1 MGEIQKY
8 SLKDELLKKDEELK
22 DDPAL
27 VGISGLTMPRYIN
40 SMRSVMFTAHTRQFT
55 TLINPNFPYVFTN
68 MENLVGKHSDSY
80 YQVKHDTVVYKKI
93 VKYEDIVDRPT
104 EYTLFLYDKEKKKY
118 SVVIREEVEDLTEI
132 FGYNYDN
139 RVIDSYEEGDEIPA
153 KTVLFKSTSYDDDM
167 NYRFGENVCTMYTL
181 DPHTSEDAAVV
192 SESYAKRFNNI
203 ETEKIVVKL
212 NNNDYML
219 NWYGDDVTDYKPI
232 PEVGQIIE
240 HGPFCG
246 IRTQYNNQLLF
257 DFKADMLMKEMD
269 GDRLIYSTGPCKGE
283 VIDITIYNN
292 NEEMVETPFNAQIYK
307 YFKAQNKYYHEIY
320 DTCKEII
327 ESGAEHSGDI
337 NYLYGRS
344 RDMIDTKK
352 RWKEGDSAFSDMVI
366 EFSIRKVRDIKRGQ
380 KITGRYGNK
389 SVVAK
394 ILPDDEMPYTED
406 GQRVDL
412 MLNLLAIINRTTSFA
427 IYELCITSIC
437 YQVRQKMREMESY
450 KDKERLLF
458 SIINDFNEI
467 EHDYMWKAYN
477 ELDEAGQKKVIDDA
491 IEDGIYINISPI
503 HETIA
508 IFYRI
513 QNILNKYDF
522 LKPQKV
528 YINRHGRKILTM
540 TKHWIGSMYIMK
552 LKQTDTKGFS
562 ARSSGATD
570 IKGIPT
576 RSYKSKRHMDAHS
589 DSAIRFGEFETLN
602 FSIAVPTTD
611 IALFEA
617 LYRTS
622 PAARQS
628 LIKGMMNINK
638 DTIKVKDKHS
648 YISRVAEH
656 FNVIFKSLGAKIE
669 YINDDDV
676 IKGYD
681 DTISYMHE
689 VNGKNILCTDYE
701 LFIMQRKEAIR
712 RDILSENMMMTE
724 SQLEKEV
731 KNRLYSNYIVG
742 PLADN
747 YFDELYDENGN
758 IKDAN
763 DE

>member
-8 SLKDELLKKDEELK
+8 SLKDELLKKDDELK

-307 YFKAQNKYYHEIY
+307 YFKAQNKYYQEIY

-689 VNGKNILCTDYE
+689 VNGKNVLCTDYE

>member
-307 YFKAQNKYYHEIY
+307 YFKAQNKYYQEIY

-437 YQVRQKMREMESY
+437 YQVRQKMKEMESY

-689 VNGKNILCTDYE
+689 VNGKNVLCTDYE

>member
-104 EYTLFLYDKEKKKY
+104 EYTLFLYDKKKKKY

-307 YFKAQNKYYHEIY
+307 YFKAQNKYYQEIY

-450 KDKERLLF
+450 KDKEHLLF

-758 IKDAN
+758 IEDAN

>member
-1 MGEIQKY
+1 MSEIQKY
-8 SLKDELLKKDEELK
+8 SLKDELLKKDEEFK

-80 YQVKHDTVVYKKI
+80 YQVKHDTIVYKKI

-104 EYTLFLYDKEKKKY
+104 EYTMFLYDKKKKKY

-139 RVIDSYEEGDEIPA
+139 HVIDSYEEGDEIPA

-181 DPHTSEDAAVV
+181 EPFTSEDAAVV

-203 ETEKIVVKL
+203 ETEKISVKL

-219 NWYGDDVTDYKPI
+219 NWYGDETDYRPI

-269 GDRLIYSTGPCKGE
+269 GDRLIYSTGPCRGE

-307 YFKAQNKYYHEIY
+307 YFKAQNKYYQEIY

-327 ESGAEHSGDI
+327 ESGADHSGEI

-394 ILPDDEMPYTED
+394 ILPDDQMPYTED

-437 YQVRQKMREMESY
+437 YQVRQKMKEMESY

-458 SIINDFNEI
+458 GIINDFNEI

-477 ELDEAGQKKVIDDA
+477 ELDDAGKKKVIDDS
-491 IEDGIYINISPI
+491 INDGIYINISPI

-562 ARSSGATD
+562 ARSSGAVD
-570 IKGIPT
+570 IKNIPI
-576 RSYKSKRHMDAHS
+576 RSFKSKRHMDAHS

-622 PAARQS
+622 PKARKS

-638 DTIKVKDKHS
+638 EIVDVKDDKS
-648 YISRVAEH
+648 YVSRVAEH

-669 YINDDDV
+669 FIDDDDV
-676 IKGYD
+676 IQGYD
-681 DTISYMHE
+681 DTVSYVHE
-689 VNGKNILCTDYE
+689 IDGKHVLCTDYE
-701 LFIMQRKEAIR
+701 LFLMQREEAIR
-712 RDILSENMMMTE
+712 REVLSENMVMTE
-724 SQLEKEV
+724 TQLEKEI
-731 KNRLYSNYIVG
+731 KDRLHSCYIVG
-742 PLADN
+742 PLTDN
-747 YFDELYDENGN
+747 YFDDLYDENGN

>member
-68 MENLVGKHSDSY
+68 MENLVGKQSDSY

-307 YFKAQNKYYHEIY
+307 YFKAQNKYYQEIY

-689 VNGKNILCTDYE
+689 VNGKNVLCTDYE

>member
-307 YFKAQNKYYHEIY
+307 YFKAQNKYYQEIY

>member
-80 YQVKHDTVVYKKI
+80 YQVKHDTIVYKKI
-93 VKYEDIVDRPT
+93 VKYEDIIDRPT
-104 EYTLFLYDKEKKKY
+104 EYTMFLYDKKKKKY

-139 RVIDSYEEGDEIPA
+139 HVIDGYDEGDEIPA
-153 KTVLFKSTSYDDDM
+153 KTVLFKSTSYDNDM

-203 ETEKIVVKL
+203 ETEKISVKL

-219 NWYGDDVTDYKPI
+219 NWYGEDATDYKPI

-292 NEEMVETPFNAQIYK
+292 NEEMVETPFNAQIDK
-307 YFKAQNKYYHEIY
+307 YFKAQNKYYQEIY

-366 EFSIRKVRDIKRGQ
+366 EFSIRKIRDIKRGQ

-412 MLNLLAIINRTTSFA
+412 LLNLLAIINRTTSFA

-437 YQVRQKMREMESY
+437 YQVRQKMREMATYEE
-450 KDKERLLF
+450 KERLLF

-467 EHDYMWKAYN
+467 EHDYMKKAYDN
-477 ELDEAGQKKVIDDA
+477 LDGTGKRKVIDDA

-508 IFYRI
+508 IFSRI

-522 LKPQKV
+522 LKPQRV

-562 ARSSGATD
+562 ARSSGAVD
-570 IKGIPT
+570 IKNIPI
-576 RSYKSKRHMDAHS
+576 RSFKSKRHMDAHS

-622 PAARQS
+622 PKARKN
-628 LIKGMMNINK
+628 LIKQMMNVKK
-638 DTIKVKDKHS
+638 DLADIKDES
-648 YISRVAEH
+648 YVSRVAEQ
-656 FNVIFKSLGAKIE
+656 FNVIFKSLGVKIE
-669 YINDDDV
+669 FIDDDNV
-676 IKGYD
+676 IQGYD
-681 DTISYMHE
+681 NSITYVHE
-689 VNGKNILCTDYE
+689 FNGKHVLCTDYE
-701 LFIMQRKEAIR
+701 MFLMQREEAIR
-712 RDILSENMMMTE
+712 RDILSENAVMTN
-724 SQLEKEV
+724 SQLEAEIKD
-731 KNRLYSNYIVG
+731 RLYSNYIIG
-742 PLADN
+742 PLPDD
-747 YFDELYDENGN
+747 YFKDLYDENGN
-758 IKDAN
+758 IKDTN

>member
-307 YFKAQNKYYHEIY
+307 YFKAQNKYYQEIY

-437 YQVRQKMREMESY
+437 YQVRQKMKEMESY

-669 YINDDDV
+669 YVDDDDV

>member
-80 YQVKHDTVVYKKI
+80 YQVKHDTIVYKKI

-104 EYTLFLYDKEKKKY
+104 EYTMFLYDKKKKKY

-139 RVIDSYEEGDEIPA
+139 HVIDGYDEGDEIPA
-153 KTVLFKSTSYDDDM
+153 KTVLFKSTSYDNDM

-203 ETEKIVVKL
+203 ETEKISVKL

-219 NWYGDDVTDYKPI
+219 NWYGEDATDYKPI

-307 YFKAQNKYYHEIY
+307 YFKAQNKYYQEIY

-366 EFSIRKVRDIKRGQ
+366 EFSIRKIRDIKRGQ

-412 MLNLLAIINRTTSFA
+412 LLNLLAIINRTTSFA

-437 YQVRQKMREMESY
+437 YQVRQKMREMATYEE
-450 KDKERLLF
+450 KERLLF

-467 EHDYMWKAYN
+467 EHDYMKKAYDN
-477 ELDEAGQKKVIDDA
+477 LDGTGKRKVIDDA

-522 LKPQKV
+522 LKPQRV

-562 ARSSGATD
+562 ARSSGAVD
-570 IKGIPT
+570 IKNIPI
-576 RSYKSKRHMDAHS
+576 RSFKSKRHMDAHS

-622 PAARQS
+622 PKARKN
-628 LIKGMMNINK
+628 LIKQMMNVKK
-638 DTIKVKDKHS
+638 DLADIKDES
-648 YISRVAEH
+648 YVSRVAEQ
-656 FNVIFKSLGAKIE
+656 FNVIFKSLGVKIE
-669 YINDDDV
+669 FIDDDNV
-676 IKGYD
+676 IQGYD
-681 DTISYMHE
+681 NSITYVHE
-689 VNGKNILCTDYE
+689 FNGKHVLCTDYE
-701 LFIMQRKEAIR
+701 MFLMQREEAIR
-712 RDILSENMMMTE
+712 RDILSENAVMTN
-724 SQLEKEV
+724 SQLEAEIKD
-731 KNRLYSNYIVG
+731 RLYSNYIIG
-742 PLADN
+742 PLPDD
-747 YFDELYDENGN
+747 YFKDLYDENGN
-758 IKDAN
+758 IKDTN

>member
-8 SLKDELLKKDEELK
+8 SLKDELLKKDEEFK

-104 EYTLFLYDKEKKKY
+104 EYTLFLYDKKKKKY

-139 RVIDSYEEGDEIPA
+139 SVIDSYEEGDEIPA

-219 NWYGDDVTDYKPI
+219 NWYGDDVTDYRPI

-307 YFKAQNKYYHEIY
+307 YFKAQNKYYQEIY

-394 ILPDDEMPYTED
+394 ILPDDEMPYTEG

-458 SIINDFNEI
+458 GIINDFNEI

-669 YINDDDV
+669 YVNDDDV

-681 DTISYMHE
+681 DTVSYMHE

-701 LFIMQRKEAIR
+701 LFIMQREEAIR

>member
-1 MGEIQKY
+1 M
-8 SLKDELLKKDEELK
+8 
-22 DDPAL
+22 
-27 VGISGLTMPRYIN
+27 
-40 SMRSVMFTAHTRQFT
+40 
-55 TLINPNFPYVFTN
+55 
-68 MENLVGKHSDSY
+68 
-80 YQVKHDTVVYKKI
+80 
-93 VKYEDIVDRPT
+93 
-104 EYTLFLYDKEKKKY
+104 FLYDKKKKKY

-139 RVIDSYEEGDEIPA
+139 HVIDGYDEGDEIPA
-153 KTVLFKSTSYDDDM
+153 KTVLFKSTSYDNDM

-203 ETEKIVVKL
+203 ETEKISVKL

-219 NWYGDDVTDYKPI
+219 NWYGEDATDYKPI

-292 NEEMVETPFNAQIYK
+292 NEEMVETPFNAQIDK
-307 YFKAQNKYYHEIY
+307 YFKAQNKYYQEIY

-366 EFSIRKVRDIKRGQ
+366 EFSIRKIRDIKRGQ

-412 MLNLLAIINRTTSFA
+412 LLNLLAIINRTTSFA

-437 YQVRQKMREMESY
+437 YQVRQKMREMATYEE
-450 KDKERLLF
+450 KERLLF

-467 EHDYMWKAYN
+467 EHDYMKKAYDN
-477 ELDEAGQKKVIDDA
+477 LDGTGKRKVIDDA

-508 IFYRI
+508 IFSRI

-522 LKPQKV
+522 LKPQRV

-562 ARSSGATD
+562 ARSSGAVD
-570 IKGIPT
+570 IKNIPI
-576 RSYKSKRHMDAHS
+576 RSFKSKRHMDAHS

-622 PAARQS
+622 PKARKN
-628 LIKGMMNINK
+628 LIKQMMNVKK
-638 DTIKVKDKHS
+638 DLADIKDES
-648 YISRVAEH
+648 YVSRVAEQ
-656 FNVIFKSLGAKIE
+656 FNVIFKSLGVKIE
-669 YINDDDV
+669 FIDDDNV
-676 IKGYD
+676 IQGYD
-681 DTISYMHE
+681 NSITYVHE
-689 VNGKNILCTDYE
+689 FNGKHVLCTDYE
-701 LFIMQRKEAIR
+701 MFLMQREEAIR
-712 RDILSENMMMTE
+712 RDILSENAVMTN
-724 SQLEKEV
+724 SQLEAEIKD
-731 KNRLYSNYIVG
+731 RLYSNYIIG
-742 PLADN
+742 PLPDD
-747 YFDELYDENGN
+747 YFKDLYDENGN
-758 IKDAN
+758 IKDTN

>member
-307 YFKAQNKYYHEIY
+307 YFKAQNKYYQEIY

-437 YQVRQKMREMESY
+437 YQVRQKMKEMESY
-450 KDKERLLF
+450 KDMF

-701 LFIMQRKEAIR
+701 LFIMQRKDAIR

>member
-307 YFKAQNKYYHEIY
+307 YFKAQNKYYQEIY

-437 YQVRQKMREMESY
+437 YQVRQKMKEMESY

>member
-307 YFKAQNKYYHEIY
+307 YFKAQNKYYQEIY

-689 VNGKNILCTDYE
+689 VNGKNVLCTDYE

>member
-307 YFKAQNKYYHEIY
+307 YFKAQNKYYQEIY

-437 YQVRQKMREMESY
+437 YQVRQKMKEMESY

-701 LFIMQRKEAIR
+701 LFIMQRKDAIR

>member
-307 YFKAQNKYYHEIY
+307 YFKAQNKYYQEIY

-394 ILPDDEMPYTED
+394 ILPDNEMPYTED

-437 YQVRQKMREMESY
+437 YQVRQKMKEMESY

-758 IKDAN
+758 IKDVN

>member
-80 YQVKHDTVVYKKI
+80 YQVKHDTIVYKKI

-104 EYTLFLYDKEKKKY
+104 EYTMFLYDKKKKKY

-139 RVIDSYEEGDEIPA
+139 HVIDGYDEGDEIPA
-153 KTVLFKSTSYDDDM
+153 KTVLFKSTSYDNDM

-203 ETEKIVVKL
+203 ETEKISVKL

-219 NWYGDDVTDYKPI
+219 NWYGEDATDYKPI

-269 GDRLIYSTGPCKGE
+269 GDRLIYSTGPCRGE

-307 YFKAQNKYYHEIY
+307 YFKAQNKYYQEIY

-366 EFSIRKVRDIKRGQ
+366 EFSIRKIRDIKRGQ

-412 MLNLLAIINRTTSFA
+412 LLNLLAIINRTTSFA

-437 YQVRQKMREMESY
+437 YQVRQKMREMATYEE
-450 KDKERLLF
+450 KERLLF

-467 EHDYMWKAYN
+467 EHDYMKKAYDN
-477 ELDEAGQKKVIDDA
+477 LDVADKRKVIDDA

-522 LKPQKV
+522 LKPQRV

-562 ARSSGATD
+562 ARSSGAVD
-570 IKGIPT
+570 IKNIPI
-576 RSYKSKRHMDAHS
+576 RSFKSKRHMDAHS

-622 PAARQS
+622 PKARKN
-628 LIKGMMNINK
+628 LIKQMMNVKK
-638 DTIKVKDKHS
+638 DLADIKDES
-648 YISRVAEH
+648 YVSRVAEQ
-656 FNVIFKSLGAKIE
+656 FNVIFKSLGVKIE
-669 YINDDDV
+669 FIDDDNV
-676 IKGYD
+676 IQGYD
-681 DTISYMHE
+681 NSITYVHE
-689 VNGKNILCTDYE
+689 FNGKHVLCTDYE
-701 LFIMQRKEAIR
+701 MFLMQREEAIR
-712 RDILSENMMMTE
+712 RDILSENAVMTN
-724 SQLEKEV
+724 SQLEAEIKD
-731 KNRLYSNYIVG
+731 RLYSNYIIG
-742 PLADN
+742 PLPDD
-747 YFDELYDENGN
+747 YFKDLYDENGN
-758 IKDAN
+758 IKDTN

>member
-104 EYTLFLYDKEKKKY
+104 EYTLFLYDKKKKKY

-307 YFKAQNKYYHEIY
+307 YFKAQNKYYQEIY

-669 YINDDDV
+669 YVNDDDV

-681 DTISYMHE
+681 DTVSYMHE

-701 LFIMQRKEAIR
+701 LFIMQREEAIR

>member
-80 YQVKHDTVVYKKI
+80 YQVKHDTIVYKKI

-104 EYTLFLYDKEKKKY
+104 EYTMFLYDKKKKKY

-139 RVIDSYEEGDEIPA
+139 HVIDSYDEGDEIPA
-153 KTVLFKSTSYDDDM
+153 KTVLFKSTSYDNDM

-203 ETEKIVVKL
+203 ETEKISVKL

-219 NWYGDDVTDYKPI
+219 NWYGEDATDYKPI

-307 YFKAQNKYYHEIY
+307 YFKAQNKYYQEIY

-366 EFSIRKVRDIKRGQ
+366 EFSIRKIRDIKRGQ

-412 MLNLLAIINRTTSFA
+412 LLNLLAIINRTTSFA

-437 YQVRQKMREMESY
+437 YQVRQKMREMATYEE
-450 KDKERLLF
+450 KERLLF

-467 EHDYMWKAYN
+467 EHDYMKKAYDN
-477 ELDEAGQKKVIDDA
+477 LDGTGKRKVIDDA

-522 LKPQKV
+522 LKPQRV

-562 ARSSGATD
+562 ARSSGAVD
-570 IKGIPT
+570 IKNIPI
-576 RSYKSKRHMDAHS
+576 RSFKSKRHMDAHS

-622 PAARQS
+622 PKARKN
-628 LIKGMMNINK
+628 LIKQMMNVKK
-638 DTIKVKDKHS
+638 DLADIKDES
-648 YISRVAEH
+648 YVSRVAEQ
-656 FNVIFKSLGAKIE
+656 FNVIFKSLGVKIE
-669 YINDDDV
+669 FIDDDNV
-676 IKGYD
+676 IQGYD
-681 DTISYMHE
+681 NSITYVHE
-689 VNGKNILCTDYE
+689 FNGKHVLCTDYE
-701 LFIMQRKEAIR
+701 MFLMQREEAIR
-712 RDILSENMMMTE
+712 RDILSENAVMTN
-724 SQLEKEV
+724 SQLEAEIKD
-731 KNRLYSNYIVG
+731 RLYSNYIIG
-742 PLADN
+742 PLPDD
-747 YFDELYDENGN
+747 YFKDLYDENGN
-758 IKDAN
+758 IKDTN